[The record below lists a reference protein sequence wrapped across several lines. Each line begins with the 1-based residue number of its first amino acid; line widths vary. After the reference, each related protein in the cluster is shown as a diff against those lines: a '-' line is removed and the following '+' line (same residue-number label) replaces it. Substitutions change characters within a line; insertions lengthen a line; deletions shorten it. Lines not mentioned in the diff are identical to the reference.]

1 MNETEE
7 ERGVG
12 WVDEWMEEKEES
24 NVKRIKTPSSYIYVP
39 GRAERKKK

>member
-1 MNETEE
+1 MKQKKNEE
-7 ERGVG
+7 
-12 WVDEWMEEKEES
+12 WDEWMEEKEES